1 MTEFIILM
9 IIAVAY
15 TIGYLFGKA
24 SKNNRDKK

>member
-1 MTEFIILM
+1 MIEFFILM

-24 SKNNRDKK
+24 SKNKKN